1 MKGKFITL
9 EGIEGSGKSTS
20 LEDIANTLDQKSI
33 DYILT
38 KEPGSGSL
46 GKELRSL
53 LLSNDNKISGEVE
66 LLLMMADRKN
76 HLDSLV
82 IPNLNNGN
90 WVISDRYLDST
101 YAYQGGGR
109 KMDFALIDELSNS
122 LNLPAPD
129 LTILFDLPVEI
140 ALERAKQRA
149 NLDRFEKEP
158 IDFHNRIRNVYK
170 SRAVEDPKRIKIIDS
185 SVSFQEVKEQ
195 VVYCLLYTSDAADD
209 LL

>member
-1 MKGKFITL
+1 MEGKFITL

-20 LEDIANTLDQKSI
+20 LKDISYTLDQESI
-33 DYILT
+33 DYIVT

-46 GKELRSL
+46 GKDLRSL
-53 LLSNDNKISGEVE
+53 LLNNDNKISGQVE

-109 KMDFALIDELSNS
+109 EMDFALIDELSNS

-158 IDFHNRIRNVYK
+158 TDFHNRIRNVYK
-170 SRAVEDPKRIKIIDS
+170 SRAMEEPKRIKIVDS
-185 SVSFQEVKEQ
+185 SVSFQEVKDQ
-195 VVYCLLYTSDAADD
+195 VVCIVSQFLNE
-209 LL
+209 

>member
-46 GKELRSL
+46 GKDLRSL

-170 SRAVEDPKRIKIIDS
+170 SRAMEEPKRIKIVDS
-185 SVSFQEVKEQ
+185 SVSFQEVKDQ
-195 VVYCLLYTSDAADD
+195 VVCIVSQFLNE
-209 LL
+209 

>member
-1 MKGKFITL
+1 MEGKFITL

-20 LEDIANTLDQKSI
+20 LKDISNTLDQKSI
-33 DYILT
+33 DYIVT

-46 GKELRSL
+46 GKDLRSL
-53 LLSNDNKISGEVE
+53 LLNNDNKISGQVE

-109 KMDFALIDELSNS
+109 EMDFALIDELSNS

-149 NLDRFEKEP
+149 NLDRFEKESL
-158 IDFHNRIRNVYK
+158 DFHNRIRNVYK
-170 SRAVEDPKRIKIIDS
+170 SRAMEEPKRIKIVDS
-185 SVSFQEVKEQ
+185 SVSFQEVKDQ
-195 VVYCLLYTSDAADD
+195 VVCIVSQFLNE
-209 LL
+209 